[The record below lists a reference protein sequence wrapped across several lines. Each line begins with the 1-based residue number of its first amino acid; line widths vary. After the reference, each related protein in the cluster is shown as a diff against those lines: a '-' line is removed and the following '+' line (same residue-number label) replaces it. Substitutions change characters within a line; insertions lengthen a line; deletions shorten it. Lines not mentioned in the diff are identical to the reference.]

1 MNFPAVAVLFRS
13 DLKAIRYWFQTNTYS
28 KILVLAAF
36 TLVFVC
42 VSFAIYLISSFFFRY
57 LDESEVYG
65 QLTSLYIVH
74 SGLVLVIFFGIM
86 STFLSVYTT
95 ISSRNAS
102 LEYLTTLP
110 LSQGLLARWILLRTM
125 VINAVLFTFFI
136 APMIV
141 AFAQWFLENPLN
153 AVPITVLLIVAISV
167 ITASLGSIFS
177 YIALLWL
184 RQNRFFYPIIAI
196 GTVFGLI
203 ALVRIIFPRSIIALY
218 TATPEQF
225 LTIYNSLP
233 LSNGLLPSYWLAS
246 MTVFGG
252 LENYLRVGLAV
263 IVLWAIVDRIIA
275 ALFTYVY
282 QRISEQSYSRS
293 FGPLS
298 TRSATPML
306 ESRHPFLLKELMS
319 IVRTPSELLYGL
331 YLAGIGI
338 IFFMLY
344 VQAINRNTELDW
356 NTQMTL
362 IALSWILFIT
372 TAFFLRIV
380 FPLMAREGHT
390 RWYLFSLPFR
400 LETILN
406 TKVLIAVVLAI
417 ILTIPISILW
427 MFMPS
432 HVVGLNRIPMLG
444 LCILGILTLSIIHGT
459 LGAFHPNFS
468 EGDNPEQVSTSTM
481 GLLALAMSVVEIFLL
496 NWVGY
501 RILENTMSV
510 PVGFSLAGSISLLI
524 ASWLYIGTRQ
534 HFLHH
539 ETNHN

>member
-1 MNFPAVAVLFRS
+1 
-13 DLKAIRYWFQTNTYS
+13 
-28 KILVLAAF
+28 
-36 TLVFVC
+36 
-42 VSFAIYLISSFFFRY
+42 
-57 LDESEVYG
+57 
-65 QLTSLYIVH
+65 
-74 SGLVLVIFFGIM
+74 M

-95 ISSRNAS
+95 ISSRNPS

-110 LSQGLLARWILLRTM
+110 LSQGLLARWIFLRTLM
-125 VINAVLFTFFI
+125 VNALLFTFFI

-141 AFAQWFLENPLN
+141 AFAQWFLENPLS
-153 AVPITVLLIVAISV
+153 AVPITLLLIVAISV
-167 ITASLGSIFS
+167 ITASLGSVFS

-196 GTVFGLI
+196 GTFLGFI
-203 ALVRIIFPRSIIALY
+203 ALVRLIFPRSIIALY

-246 MTVFGG
+246 MTVYGG
-252 LENYLRVGLAV
+252 FENYLRVGLAV

-275 ALFTYVY
+275 AIFTYVY
-282 QRISEQSYSRS
+282 QRISAQSYSRS
-293 FGPLS
+293 FGPIS

-306 ESRHPFLLKELMS
+306 ESRHPFLLKEVMS

-356 NTQMTL
+356 NIQMTL
-362 IALSWILFIT
+362 IAMSWILFIA

-390 RWYLFSLPFR
+390 RWYLFSLPFNF
-400 LETILN
+400 ETIFN
-406 TKVLIAVVLAI
+406 TKVLISVVLAI
-417 ILTIPISILW
+417 ILTIPVSILW
-427 MFMPS
+427 MFMPA
-432 HVVGLNRIPMLG
+432 HVVELNRIPMLG
-444 LCILGILTLSIIHGT
+444 LCILGILTLSVIHGT

-468 EGDNPEQVSTSTM
+468 EGDNPERVSTSTM
-481 GLLALAMSVVEIFLL
+481 GLLALAISVVEIFLL

-501 RILENTMSV
+501 RIMENTMSI
-510 PVGFSLAGSISLLI
+510 PVGFSLAGLLSLLI
-524 ASWLYIGTRQ
+524 ASWLYIGARQ

-539 ETNHN
+539 ETNHD